1 MDCCLTGG
9 TKAVTVVTSSSNFCI
24 VTQEMEQLVSEN
36 FKAIKDF
43 KACFLALWEHD
54 VDRCAV
60 KEVLIHHFQEII
72 DKVFNLST

>member
-1 MDCCLTGG
+1 
-9 TKAVTVVTSSSNFCI
+9 
-24 VTQEMEQLVSEN
+24 MEQLVSEN

-54 VDRCAV
+54 VDRCTV